1 MQKCSKEALKLKL
14 DNDAIKKSMLLY
26 AITDRGWLKEGETL
40 ESVVE
45 DVLKSGA
52 TFLQLREKTQG
63 HEEIVKTA
71 RNLQTLCKKYN
82 VPFVVNDDIMA
93 AKEID
98 ADGVHIGQSDM
109 EYTKAREILGP
120 DKIIGVSA
128 GNLAEAKEAFPEE
141 MFVRFPDVNWVTKE
155 QKLARGLVVKRLTIS
170 QVNAIAHLQ
179 ETDELVKNILAFL
192 FEGKPVLV
200 LTPIPSVTK
209 NSRLK
214 YRLKQTIQENVDMC
228 QQFGLIFYHDSEN
241 YAVFQAAC
249 QKQLRSLAET
259 KRTYITEKQLIRMTE
274 AGVSL
279 SKNAYLTPLAKDYA
293 RKHQLLT

>member
-1 MQKCSKEALKLKL
+1 MNVSEMENLIQQ
-14 DNDAIKKSMLLY
+14 
-26 AITDRGWLKEGETL
+26 ITDQICQQLL
-40 ESVVE
+40 SSSYSV
-45 DVLKSGA
+45 A
-52 TFLQLREKTQG
+52 
-63 HEEIVKTA
+63 
-71 RNLQTLCKKYN
+71 
-82 VPFVVNDDIMA
+82 
-93 AKEID
+93 
-98 ADGVHIGQSDM
+98 
-109 EYTKAREILGP
+109 
-120 DKIIGVSA
+120 
-128 GNLAEAKEAFPEE
+128 LAEAKEAFPE
-141 MFVRFPDVNWVTKE
+141 VNWVTKE

-274 AGVSL
+274 SGVSL

>member
-1 MQKCSKEALKLKL
+1 MNVSEMENLIQQ
-14 DNDAIKKSMLLY
+14 
-26 AITDRGWLKEGETL
+26 ITDRICQQLL
-40 ESVVE
+40 SSSYSV
-45 DVLKSGA
+45 A
-52 TFLQLREKTQG
+52 
-63 HEEIVKTA
+63 
-71 RNLQTLCKKYN
+71 
-82 VPFVVNDDIMA
+82 
-93 AKEID
+93 
-98 ADGVHIGQSDM
+98 
-109 EYTKAREILGP
+109 
-120 DKIIGVSA
+120 
-128 GNLAEAKEAFPEE
+128 LAEAKEAFPEE
-141 MFVRFPDVNWVTKE
+141 MFVRFPDVNWVTKK

-274 AGVSL
+274 SGVSL